1 MPVGSASATCLHTIL
16 CILDFVAISMST
28 HGKMA
33 EYVDHLQEHLYTQL
47 LKIVKNARYTAPTVP
62 GLGCDMLSS
71 SLEEFEYLDRRYWSS
86 GVGLEHGKLAFQWD
100 QNDEIRLVKSPCTA

>member
-1 MPVGSASATCLHTIL
+1 MPVGSASATWLHTIL

-33 EYVDHLQEHLYTQL
+33 EYVDHLQEHFVYPIV
-47 LKIVKNARYTAPTVP
+47 KIVKNARYTAPTVP

-71 SLEEFEYLDRRYWSS
+71 S
-86 GVGLEHGKLAFQWD
+86 V
-100 QNDEIRLVKSPCTA
+100 